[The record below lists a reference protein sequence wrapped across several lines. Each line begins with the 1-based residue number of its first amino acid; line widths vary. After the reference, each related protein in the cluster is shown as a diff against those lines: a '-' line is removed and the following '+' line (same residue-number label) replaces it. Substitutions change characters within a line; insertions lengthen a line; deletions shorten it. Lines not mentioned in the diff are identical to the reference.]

1 MTACGPELGGTIVT
15 EGALWEG
22 PVFVAVPGC
31 HRLARQRPLSGHDL
45 ATLRLHV
52 RAREGEVRHFGSLL
66 GLCAHLRD
74 YEEHDVSSAALLDM
88 VSIGMGA
95 TIVAKSAR
103 LARPGVVYRPISGA
117 HSSITIQALWP
128 PSDRNPPRH
137 RLPSHLPK
145 QTHEAE

>member
-1 MTACGPELGGTIVT
+1 MCFFMSSRRRHTRCALVT
-15 EGALWEG
+15 GVQTCAL
-22 PVFVAVPGC
+22 PISLFVALPAC
-31 HRLARQRPLSGHDL
+31 HRLARQRPLSWPDL

-95 TIVAKSAR
+95 TIVAKSAS
-103 LARPGVVYRPISGA
+103 LARPGVVYRPIPGA
-117 HSSITIQALWP
+117 TR
-128 PSDRNPPRH
+128 SDGRRVG
-137 RLPSHLPK
+137 K
-145 QTHEAE
+145 GWVGTCV

>member
-1 MTACGPELGGTIVT
+1 MRISDWSSDVCSSDLEDEL
-15 EGALWEG
+15 
-22 PVFVAVPGC
+22 
-31 HRLARQRPLSGHDL
+31 
-45 ATLRLHV
+45 
-52 RAREGEVRHFGSLL
+52 RHFGSLL
-66 GLCAHLRD
+66 GLCAHRRE

-128 PSDRNPPRH
+128 RSDRNPLRH
-137 RLPSHLPK
+137 RLLSHLRK
-145 QTHEAE
+145 QINEAREA

>member
-1 MTACGPELGGTIVT
+1 MLITAFVPDLAGTIVT
-15 EGALWEG
+15 QEELWEE
-22 PVFVAVPGC
+22 PLFVALPAC
-31 HRLARQRPLSGHDL
+31 HRLARQRPLSWPDL

-74 YEEHDVSSAALLDM
+74 YEEHDVSSAALLAM

-103 LARPGVVYRPISGA
+103 LARDRTSTRLN
-117 HSSITIQALWP
+117 SS
-128 PSDRNPPRH
+128 H
-137 RLPSHLPK
+137 
-145 QTHEAE
+145 